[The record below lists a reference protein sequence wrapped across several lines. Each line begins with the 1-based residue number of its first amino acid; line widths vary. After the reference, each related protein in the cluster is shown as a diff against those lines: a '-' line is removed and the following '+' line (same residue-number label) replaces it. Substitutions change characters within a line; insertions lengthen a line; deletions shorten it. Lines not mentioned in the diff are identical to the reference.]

1 MHFNLFLFL
10 SFFSLNP
17 INQSIK
23 IRSINQL
30 ASAERWE
37 MKWDEKEINESYNQQ
52 SQIRVSWQSINQI
65 NQSTNQLMLFWFY
78 FHQSFTIDSWFHL
91 TSNNQ
96 SLIKC
101 QSVNQVSEWEKERKS
116 EIWKS
121 SPNQSIPNSINSQI
135 NQPTKSKKAS
145 KKWNEINLIF
155 MSDLFPISNQS
166 INQPLRVSCL
176 FVCLLFQ

>member
-1 MHFNLFLFL
+1 MTGRINQFLISQSDSFYFDWVLNFSWPKSSDPSNKRQSNQHQFHLIWFNQCQMHFNLFLFL

-65 NQSTNQLMLFWFY
+65 NQS
-78 FHQSFTIDSWFHL
+78 
-91 TSNNQ
+91 
-96 SLIKC
+96 
-101 QSVNQVSEWEKERKS
+101 
-116 EIWKS
+116 
-121 SPNQSIPNSINSQI
+121 I
-135 NQPTKSKKAS
+135 NQP
-145 KKWNEINLIF
+145 IDVVLI
-155 MSDLFPISNQS
+155 LFPS
-166 INQPLRVSCL
+166 IFHNW
-176 FVCLLFQ
+176 